1 MAWCWPIGVH
11 DPRLVGLL
19 QPFYAMVVCVEA
31 RMVLS
36 SLLHPR
42 CDMGLRVDRAAAAVH
57 LCPSTG
63 SAYRERQN
71 KKTDGNT
78 QRLETTQL
86 RWTGTS
92 GIRKSLNSLLGIRV
106 VTVLAMAWL
115 VQPVEK

>member
-36 SLLHPR
+36 SLLHPM

-63 SAYRERQN
+63 GAYCERR
-71 KKTDGNT
+71 KKADGNT
-78 QRLETTQL
+78 KRLETTQL
-86 RWTGTS
+86 RWAGTS
-92 GIRKSLNSLLGIRV
+92 CIRMSLNFLLRILVATALTMSG
-106 VTVLAMAWL
+106 L
-115 VQPVEK
+115 VQPV

>member
-63 SAYRERQN
+63 GAYRERR
-71 KKTDGNT
+71 KKADGNT

-86 RWTGTS
+86 RWAGTS
-92 GIRKSLNSLLGIRV
+92 GTRTIPNFLLVTRV
-106 VTVLAMAWL
+106 VTALQMAGQ
-115 VQPVEK
+115 VQSV